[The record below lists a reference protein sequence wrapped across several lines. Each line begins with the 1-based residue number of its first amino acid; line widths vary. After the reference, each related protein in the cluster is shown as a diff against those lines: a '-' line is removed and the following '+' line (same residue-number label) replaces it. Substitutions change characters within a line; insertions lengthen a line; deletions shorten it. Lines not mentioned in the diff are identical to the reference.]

1 MSKKFFLLMIIFLV
15 IKITPVAAEDSSFF
29 NRETI
34 GNFSLGRSEQELRNE
49 LHCTLKKGPDTLWG
63 ADGVYHQTWDCDDA
77 GISFSMV
84 SNQKSGKKI
93 IESITI
99 TTPSKLKTKR
109 GIQIGDSEQAV
120 IQAYQNEKDAEATIP
135 TEVFVAGS
143 VYGGLI
149 FQFKDG
155 KVESIFLG
163 ASAE

>member
-1 MSKKFFLLMIIFLV
+1 MFKKFFLLLTFFLLTQ
-15 IKITPVAAEDSSFF
+15 ITPVMAEEFSFL
-29 NRETI
+29 NGEKI
-34 GNFSLGRSEQELRNE
+34 GDFSLGQSEKELKNKI
-49 LHCTLKKGPDTLWG
+49 HCTLKRGPDTLWG
-63 ADGVYHQTWDCDDA
+63 ADGAYHQTWDCYDG
-77 GISFSMV
+77 GISFDMV
-84 SNQKSGKKI
+84 SNSKGGAKTI
-93 IESITI
+93 ASITI
-99 TTPSKLKTKR
+99 STPSKLKTKR

-120 IQAYQNEKDAEATIP
+120 IQAYQNEKDADATTP